1 MRTAGVRRL
10 IHLSCMYA
18 HRPDDAPAALAPVW
32 AAKREAEAVVEDSEL
47 DWTTVRADPLV
58 DSGAAGQLSLATHL
72 NTLDPVSREDVA
84 AVIGSCIA
92 LEETAGKAFDVA
104 GGTTYLL
111 TGLNVITG
119 RHPGRHG

>member
-1 MRTAGVRRL
+1 VPVPVPGAAGRDVDRDGT
-10 IHLSCMYA
+10 
-18 HRPDDAPAALAPVW
+18 P
-32 AAKREAEAVVEDSEL
+32 AVV
-47 DWTTVRADPLV
+47 RAGPLV

-72 NTLDPVSREDVA
+72 DTLDPVFREDVA

-92 LEETAGKAFDVA
+92 LEETAGKAFDVV

-119 RHPGRHG
+119 RQPGRHG